1 MFIAVPHISPLVR
14 SSVSAIFFFAMKIVE
29 YLAPLG
35 TEGRR
40 RIRHV
45 RLRGQVIEFLV
56 QYEIRIAGEW
66 NPVVRYDTAH
76 GFAHKDVLHPA
87 GKADKEALPFTDYN
101 LALIYAENDLRKNWK
116 KYREAFLQEVSPS

>member
-1 MFIAVPHISPLVR
+1 M
-14 SSVSAIFFFAMKIVE
+14 
-29 YLAPLG
+29 
-35 TEGRR
+35 
-40 RIRHV
+40 RHV

-76 GFAHKDVLHPA
+76 GFAHKDILHLTR
-87 GKADKEALPFTDYN
+87 KADKAALPFTDDN

-116 KYREAFLQEVSPS
+116 KYREAFLQEVNPS

>member
-1 MFIAVPHISPLVR
+1 M
-14 SSVSAIFFFAMKIVE
+14 SAIFFFEMKIVE

-40 RIRHV
+40 RVRHV

-101 LALIYAENDLRKNWK
+101 LALLYAENDLRKNWK